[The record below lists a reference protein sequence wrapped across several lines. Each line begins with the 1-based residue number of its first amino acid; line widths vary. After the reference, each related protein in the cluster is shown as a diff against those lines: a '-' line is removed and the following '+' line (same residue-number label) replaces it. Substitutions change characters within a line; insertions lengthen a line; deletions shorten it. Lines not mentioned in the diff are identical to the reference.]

1 VLRYKTGGDEKNN
14 NAEDLKIL
22 GKYRMKGYSYKEINQ
37 NIMEVKEK
45 GPVSEAAAASVAPS
59 KEEEDA
65 DADAENDSKKDEE
78 PSEHPKSEEQEI
90 VPTAAVEEETPE

>member
-1 VLRYKTGGDEKNN
+1 
-14 NAEDLKIL
+14 
-22 GKYRMKGYSYKEINQ
+22 MKGYSYKEINQ
-37 NIMEVKEK
+37 NIMEIKEK
-45 GPVSEAAAASVAPS
+45 GPISEAAAASIAPS

-65 DADAENDSKKDEE
+65 DAENDAEKDEE